1 VDRVSE
7 DEAALRAS
15 QHEPGEAGDDTS
27 HVRRYGPRA
36 FGATGVLMPSTYLDS
51 AVFRDIFTTP
61 AMRAVW
67 SDESRVQKYL
77 DFEKA
82 LAVAQARLKII
93 PQDACDEIVK
103 HCDVKNYDMA
113 KLKEATERIDYPVLP
128 VVQQLVKLCKDK
140 LGEWSHWGATTQDI
154 TDTATILQIQESL
167 AIIGS
172 EINAIS
178 DALAALAKKYRDTP
192 MAGRSNLQQAVPI
205 TFGYKIATMLAGFE
219 RHKQR
224 LAELKP
230 RVLVGEFGGA
240 AGTLSSL
247 GKDGLLCQTELM
259 KELKLGQPAISWHTV
274 RDTIAEVGCF
284 LGLVTGSCGKIAFDV
299 KLLMQTEVEEVQE
312 PFHQGR
318 GSSST
323 MPQKRN
329 PISSVYITAQ
339 VAMVKQLA
347 GALLEAMIEDHE
359 RATGPWEI
367 EWLALPEIFMLAA
380 GALAQTRFL
389 VEGLQVNEQK
399 MRDNIFITKG
409 LIMSEAV
416 MMGLGDKM
424 GRNYAHDVVYDIC
437 REVVKTGRPLI
448 DLLEENAEIRKHA
461 DRKELEKMVNPANYL
476 GVAGEMVDRV
486 LAMRKK

>member
-1 VDRVSE
+1 M
-7 DEAALRAS
+7 
-15 QHEPGEAGDDTS
+15 
-27 HVRRYGPRA
+27 VRPLFAVQERS
-36 FGATGVLMPSTYLDS
+36 MPSTYLDS

-61 AMRAVW
+61 TMRQVW
-67 SDESRVQKYL
+67 SDENRVQKYL

-93 PQDACDEIVK
+93 PQEACDEIVK
-103 HCDVKNYDMA
+103 HCSVDKIDMA
-113 KLKEATERIDYPVLP
+113 KLKEATERIGYPVLP
-128 VVQQLVKLCKDK
+128 VVQQLVKLCKDG

-154 TDTATILQIQESL
+154 TDTATVLQIKESL
-167 AIIGS
+167 ALIEQ
-172 EINAIS
+172 EITGIS

-205 TFGYKIATMLAGFE
+205 TFGYKMATMLSAFE

-224 LAELKP
+224 LNELRP

-247 GKDGLLCQTELM
+247 GKDGLRCQVELM
-259 KELKLGQPAISWHTV
+259 KELDLGQPAISWHTV

-339 VAMVKQLA
+339 TAIVKQLVA
-347 GALLEAMIEDHE
+347 ALLEAMVEDHE

-367 EWLALPEIFMLAA
+367 EWITLPEIFMLAA

-399 MRDNIFITKG
+399 MRENIFITKG

-448 DLLEENAEIRKHA
+448 DLLEESDEIKKHA
-461 DRKELEKMVNPANYL
+461 GRKELEKMVDPANYL

>member
-1 VDRVSE
+1 
-7 DEAALRAS
+7 
-15 QHEPGEAGDDTS
+15 
-27 HVRRYGPRA
+27 
-36 FGATGVLMPSTYLDS
+36 VL
-51 AVFRDIFTTP
+51 I
-61 AMRAVW
+61 
-67 SDESRVQKYL
+67 
-77 DFEKA
+77 
-82 LAVAQARLKII
+82 
-93 PQDACDEIVK
+93 
-103 HCDVKNYDMA
+103 
-113 KLKEATERIDYPVLP
+113 
-128 VVQQLVKLCKDK
+128 
-140 LGEWSHWGATTQDI
+140 
-154 TDTATILQIQESL
+154 
-167 AIIGS
+167 
-172 EINAIS
+172 
-178 DALAALAKKYRDTP
+178 
-192 MAGRSNLQQAVPI
+192 
-205 TFGYKIATMLAGFE
+205 
-219 RHKQR
+219 
-224 LAELKP
+224 
-230 RVLVGEFGGA
+230 GEFGGA

-247 GKDGLLCQTELM
+247 GKDGLRCQTELM

-380 GALAQTRFL
+380 GALAQTRFVL
-389 VEGLQVNEQK
+389 EGLQVNEQK

-416 MMGLGDKM
+416 MMGLGDRM

-448 DLLEENAEIRKHA
+448 DLLEENDEIKKHA
-461 DRKELEKMVNPANYL
+461 DRKELEKMVDPANYL